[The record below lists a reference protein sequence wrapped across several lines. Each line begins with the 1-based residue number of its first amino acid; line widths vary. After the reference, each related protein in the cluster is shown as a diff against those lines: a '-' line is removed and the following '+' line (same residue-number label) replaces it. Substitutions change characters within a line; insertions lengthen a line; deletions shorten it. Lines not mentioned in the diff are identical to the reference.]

1 MEVLSPE
8 KGAKQIYRHHKHKSW
23 WFQKIWFWIQWH
35 LSFVDWPEESSAR
48 VAGDRS
54 KVKSGWRCRVANGA
68 GGKDFGWFHRW
79 LALAK
84 QRSVD
89 YESTA
94 KTGISSVSIVGLVW
108 RPRRRKIPLWIPSLE
123 IRWWWVS
130 TNQRNKN
137 LFSFCLR
144 RSHHTF

>member
-1 MEVLSPE
+1 MAVISPE
-8 KGAKQIYRHHKHKSW
+8 KGAKQIYRHHKHKWW
-23 WFQKIWFWIQWH
+23 WFQKIWSWIQWH
-35 LSFVDWPEESSAR
+35 LSFVGWPEESSAR

-54 KVKSGWRCRVANGA
+54 KVKSGWSRRVANGA

-79 LALAK
+79 LALVK
-84 QRSVD
+84 QRLVD

-94 KTGISSVSIVGLVW
+94 KTGTSSIFCLIW
-108 RPRRRKIPLWIPSLE
+108 RPRRWEIPLWIPSLE